1 MSGSGVSAFI
11 VDPGE
16 GHIIRGPAGGPAT
29 VKARTETTNGSFTL
43 LEVGIGPKE
52 GPPLHSHR
60 REDEMWYILESNFRF
75 IADDQIFMG
84 EPGSFFYVPRQT
96 AHCFQNLGDSVGKL
110 LVMFTPSG
118 MERFFEEHAELPA
131 GPVDPD
137 RYREIANNSWMDVL
151 GPPLSQL
158 RPLD

>member
-1 MSGSGVSAFI
+1 MSRSKVSPFI
-11 VDPGE
+11 VPPGD
-16 GHIIRGPAGGPAT
+16 GHVIRGPAGGPAT
-29 VKARTETTNGSFTL
+29 VKANTETTNGSFTL

-75 IADDQIFMG
+75 IADDQIFMA
-84 EPGSFFYVPRQT
+84 EPGSFFFVPRQT
-96 AHCFQNLGDSVGKL
+96 AHCFQNLGDSPGKL

-118 MERFFEEHAELPA
+118 MERFFEEHAALPA
-131 GPVDPD
+131 GPADPD

-151 GPPLSQL
+151 GPPLGQL
-158 RPLD
+158 HPLD